1 MHDYRTSPTFCEY
14 AYAHRESQRDQERSI
29 QMIEQVTEN
38 VSGRLIEALYDLF
51 ESTNTDLPK
60 YTPHRETA
68 IQQPVEKKN
77 KKGGISI

>member
-1 MHDYRTSPTFCEY
+1 
-14 AYAHRESQRDQERSI
+14 
-29 QMIEQVTEN
+29 MIEQVTEN

-68 IQQPVEKKN
+68 IQQPAEKKN